1 MQCLA
6 AYGQKPV
13 KDQFTKCCRLTPRD
27 LRERVKI
34 IFKLLLLTRRYVLRK
49 NQRALS
55 KREKLQKS
63 LKYDSGCTV
72 WQGTPPNQVNINLP
86 NFVR

>member
-55 KREKLQKS
+55 MREKLQKS